1 MGVQRGRAILTHLT
15 IYFLRGVQRIIYLCT
30 RIKDFYYD
38 SVAFTL
44 GEGKFISPRTK
55 LSLHKAKP
63 YAENIYLCM
72 QIVRGVPIRKGRA
85 RQLIN
90 REYIPN
96 NIYGRAQS

>member
-1 MGVQRGRAILTHLT
+1 M
-15 IYFLRGVQRIIYLCT
+15 
-30 RIKDFYYD
+30 
-38 SVAFTL
+38 AFIQ
-44 GEGKFISPRTK
+44 EDGKFI
-55 LSLHKAKP
+55 LHQTEFYLRKAKP

-85 RQLIN
+85 RQLID